1 MDYLNFRSTNK
12 SSLSEFNLEENRG
25 WMIDRMTQIEIKID
39 TIITEYFEPG
49 KKKEFEKIIL
59 NSSIIS
65 MGSKSKILR
74 NVHGFDKNIIT
85 KIQKISS
92 IRNAFAHMPVSENI
106 NVNIIEDQKG
116 SHIGTK
122 IDVTSVIEVMNSS
135 GELII
140 KNSKE
145 QVLEFFDLQFEIIN
159 YLNNCIHHK

>member
-12 SSLSEFNLEENRG
+12 SSLSEFNLEEIRG

-92 IRNAFAHMPVSENI
+92 IRNAFTHMPVSENI

-116 SHIGTK
+116 SHIDTK